1 MKKVEFKH
9 DVTLDGA
16 PHGKFMP
23 AFEPQLHVSLCS
35 PLTLHF
41 TSFSLSILS
50 TTISHLS
57 SLILLFYPLV
67 CRHYTH
73 EEQHSYS
80 KVFLYTSAHMHIFS
94 INRDEKYTYNHVQFP
109 ALHTHTHLTG
119 IHIRKKGSLS
129 GCLIQLQSSYLLNYS

>member
-9 DVTLDGA
+9 DVTFDGA

-57 SLILLFYPLV
+57 SLILLFPPQFVGTTPMRSSILIPR
-67 CRHYTH
+67 CSCTH
-73 EEQHSYS
+73 LHICIYS
-80 KVFLYTSAHMHIFS
+80 QSTEMKS
-94 INRDEKYTYNHVQFP
+94 ILTIMYSSLPYI
-109 ALHTHTHLTG
+109 HTHTSQGYTYV
-119 IHIRKKGSLS
+119 RKDPYRAA
-129 GCLIQLQSSYLLNYS
+129 SYNYKARTY